1 MKRLLPA
8 LFLAFFALPAS
19 AQTPAAP
26 PASSPR
32 PAQPAHKPRVPLQEA
47 FEQANVTHDGHLTL
61 EQAKAAD
68 MSTVARHFTAID
80 KDKKGYVTVN
90 EIREYF
96 RANRHARSTAKPAAP
111 PPAATPQKSG

>member
-8 LFLAFFALPAS
+8 LFLAFAALPAL

-26 PASSPR
+26 PAAH
-32 PAQPAHKPRVPLQEA
+32 PAQAARPPHVPLQQA

-68 MSTVARHFTAID
+68 MSTVARHFIAID
-80 KDKKGYVTVN
+80 KDKKGYVTVQ
-90 EIREYF
+90 EIRDYF
-96 RANRHARSTAKPAAP
+96 RANRHAHSTAKPTTP
-111 PPAATPQKSG
+111 PPAATPQKSS

>member
-8 LFLAFFALPAS
+8 LFLAFAVLPAS
-19 AQTPAAP
+19 AQTPATAPAAP
-26 PASSPR
+26 PASAPAAHR
-32 PAQPAHKPRVPLQEA
+32 PHVPLQQA

-68 MSTVARHFTAID
+68 MKPVARHFTAID

-90 EIREYF
+90 EIRDYF
-96 RANRHARSTAKPAAP
+96 RANRHAHSTTKPAA
-111 PPAATPQKSG
+111 APQKSS